1 MINKT
6 LLQKRFNQAAVFYD
20 QYANV
25 QKKMADQ
32 LLTHMKE
39 HYDEAAQIH
48 ILELGCGTGYVT
60 EQLATSFPKATI
72 TAVDFAESMI
82 AKAKTRCNVEAVT
95 FQCEDIERITLHEQY
110 DVMISN
116 ATFQWLNDLPATL
129 VNLYENLR
137 EDGVLLFSTFGNE
150 TFHELHTSF
159 QRAKTAYAVEGT
171 TTVGQSFFTGLQLQ
185 QLCKIITGDIHIAE
199 TCYTETFA
207 TVREFLQSIRKVGAT
222 NSNEES
228 YCQSPSV
235 FRSMLHIYERDFTEG
250 ERIAATYHALFS
262 YMKKEGKRRNET
274 CTNEN
279 RLEANRI

>member
-6 LLQKRFNQAAVFYD
+6 LLQKRFNQAAVSYD
-20 QYANV
+20 QYASV

-32 LLTHMKE
+32 LLAHMKE
-39 HYDEAAQIH
+39 HYDESAQIH

-60 EQLATSFPKATI
+60 EQLAASFPKATI

-159 QRAKTAYAVEGT
+159 QRAKTAHAIEGT

-185 QLCKIITGDIHIAE
+185 QLCKRITGDIHITE
-199 TCYTETFA
+199 TCYTERFA

-235 FRSMLHIYERDFTEG
+235 FRSMLLIYERDFTEG

-274 CTNEN
+274 C
-279 RLEANRI
+279 